1 MTGETTDTHFVD
13 HLEGTDTLVLKR
25 LDGTE
30 GEVRVQPSDLAQ
42 DFAVGELQKLV
53 QQQARMRLDGG
64 KWR

>member
-13 HLEGTDTLVLKR
+13 RLEDPDTLVLKP
-25 LDGTE
+25 LSGE
-30 GEVRVQPSDLAQ
+30 GEEVRVRPSDLAQ

-53 QQQARMRLDGG
+53 QQQARMQLEGT